1 MPKTTFGSNVTGMK
15 QAPPS
20 RRMVVLNVSLVMLRD
35 TVIDHRRMK
44 KAAQRAAL
52 PF

>member
-1 MPKTTFGSNVTGMK
+1 MK
-15 QAPPS
+15 QALLS
-20 RRMVVLNVSLVMLRD
+20 RTMVASNVFLVMLRD
-35 TVIDHRRMK
+35 TVIDDRRMK